1 MVKRIFIVAA
11 AMLVVL
17 SSCGGGKGDASADE
31 TVGQASL
38 AKIAGINYS
47 ETTVNKKECKT
58 VLVVSASPRRG
69 GNTDLLADEFVK
81 GATEAGGKVE
91 KVFLAD
97 YDLEFLSEQGANQPK
112 DVSHD
117 TDTWKLVE
125 KFLNADVVALAS
137 PTYYMNVSDRMKT
150 FIDATFLAFGDERMG
165 GKEFYYMTACAQ
177 ADDNTAEWCFNG
189 FRGFVMCLPNPT
201 ERGYVRAIGMG
212 RPGAVKGT
220 EFIKQ
225 AYDLGKSINK

>member
-1 MVKRIFIVAA
+1 MKRLFIAVAA
-11 AMLVVL
+11 ALVML
-17 SSCGGGKGDASADE
+17 SSCGGAKDDSSSDKAA
-31 TVGQASL
+31 GQASL
-38 AKIAGINYS
+38 AKIAGINCS
-47 ETTVNKKECKT
+47 ETTVNKKEGKT
-58 VLVVSASPRRG
+58 VLVVSASPRKG
-69 GNTDLLADEFVK
+69 GNTDLLADEFAK

-97 YDLEFLSEQGANQPK
+97 YNLEFLSEQGANQPK
-112 DVSHD
+112 DAPHN
-117 TDTWKLVE
+117 TDTWRLVE

-137 PTYYMNVSDRMKT
+137 PTYYMNVNDRMKT
-150 FIDATFLAFGDERMG
+150 FIDATFLASGDERMG

-212 RPGAVKGT
+212 IPGAVKGS
-220 EFIKQ
+220 EFMKQ
-225 AYDLGKSINK
+225 AYDLGKGINK

>member
-125 KFLNADVVALAS
+125 KF
-137 PTYYMNVSDRMKT
+137 PTQMS
-150 FIDATFLAFGDERMG
+150 
-165 GKEFYYMTACAQ
+165 
-177 ADDNTAEWCFNG
+177 
-189 FRGFVMCLPNPT
+189 
-201 ERGYVRAIGMG
+201 
-212 RPGAVKGT
+212 
-220 EFIKQ
+220 
-225 AYDLGKSINK
+225 